1 MSDNLNFSFSP
12 LDIADLGASSGL
24 DTNGLDPDNT
34 AWMLLT
40 PASTPGLNPTEWRS
54 YNELSPHEAYNLL
67 GQAAGSPGCPES
79 AQEVSRLS
87 QVPQVPQVPQAR
99 LFRLAKALLLLLLEW
114 WSLLLLCGRR
124 LHRTQSCALCSLCTM
139 RSLNS
144 RWRRSSQQPSRCLAT
159 SRCDSHRTQRTPPLL
174 RVRLSKLSKIQSELI
189 IARIRC
195 IMARHSRGRLRA

>member
-1 MSDNLNFSFSP
+1 MSDNLNFTLASSFSP

-54 YNELSPHEAYNLL
+54 YNELSPHEANNLVS
-67 GQAAGSPGCPES
+67 QAVGSPAPGCPQAES

-99 LFRLAKALLLLLLEW
+99 LFR
-114 WSLLLLCGRR
+114 
-124 LHRTQSCALCSLCTM
+124 
-139 RSLNS
+139 
-144 RWRRSSQQPSRCLAT
+144 
-159 SRCDSHRTQRTPPLL
+159 
-174 RVRLSKLSKIQSELI
+174 
-189 IARIRC
+189 AR
-195 IMARHSRGRLRA
+195 